1 MESFVG
7 CEQAKAISQQKQF
20 DYGALLGVGGERLAV
35 RVLLSHFSRG
45 SLTQRKGSDTE
56 ETEITEKTCLMQRLP
71 FQSSFFEVALF
82 KSENTAHRAHQQT
95 LSTVMAEQLLVV
107 PSVQAF

>member
-1 MESFVG
+1 MF
-7 CEQAKAISQQKQF
+7 
-20 DYGALLGVGGERLAV
+20 
-35 RVLLSHFSRG
+35 
-45 SLTQRKGSDTE
+45 DTE
-56 ETEITEKTCLMQRLP
+56 EREWHRRDGDHREELLDAKASVP
-71 FQSSFFEVALF
+71 SSFFEVALF